1 MVRRVLQFIAVVI
14 MATIPLALA
23 VTPARAD
30 DISDFLGQVNALR
43 ADHGL
48 PALTTS
54 ATLTSDAQA
63 WTRQMASSGVFED
76 DPNLAAQVGGGWS
89 RLGENTAEGTSFDL
103 LFNALVNSPPHLANM
118 LGSYTLTGVGEVVT
132 TGGVWLTEIFE
143 APSGVKSI
151 PTPVTTVPTISRPP
165 STTKAA
171 TPAKSAVRVATSP
184 PRAAATTTAPASA
197 TTVVPTTIAAP
208 STTTSTPPPSPSIP
222 VAVGAAG
229 GQPRTSTITPSPVGA
244 VVLSGH
250 ETPGVALRDWVLWI
264 SVAAIAMIA
273 GAGWLAGRVLRRH

>member
-14 MATIPLALA
+14 LATIPLALA

-54 ATLTSDAQA
+54 VTLTSDAQA
-63 WTRQMASSGVFED
+63 WSQQMASSGVFED

-103 LFNALVNSPPHLANM
+103 LFSALVNSPPHLANM

-132 TGGVWLTEIFE
+132 TDGTWLTEIFE

-151 PTPVTTVPTISRPP
+151 PNPVTTVPSTPRAP
-165 STTKAA
+165 STLA
-171 TPAKSAVRVATSP
+171 TPARSAVRVATSA
-184 PRAAATTTAPASA
+184 PRAATTATTTAPAPA
-197 TTVVPTTIAAP
+197 ATVVPTTIAAP
-208 STTTSTPPPSPSIP
+208 TTTSPPSTSIP
-222 VAVGAAG
+222 VSVRGAAG
-229 GQPRTSTITPSPVGA
+229 RASTSTVTRAPAAA

-250 ETPGVALRDWVLWI
+250 DTPGVVVPDWALWI

-273 GAGWLAGRVLRRH
+273 GGGWLAGRVQRRR